1 MGKLNKCHSP
11 WDLHLLGLEGEA
23 NKKKVKLSVYIGFS
37 PAVEGR
43 DPKVPVKV
51 FFSLDYLSMRSNES
65 FQGGCETLTL
75 EHSEKSKMAAKMA
88 AKTKNHHNFTSI

>member
-1 MGKLNKCHSP
+1 M
-11 WDLHLLGLEGEA
+11 EGQ
-23 NKKKVKLSVYIGFS
+23 
-37 PAVEGR
+37 

-75 EHSEKSKMAAKMA
+75 EHFEKSKMAAKMA
-88 AKTKNHHNFTSI
+88 AKTTVLHNFSAI